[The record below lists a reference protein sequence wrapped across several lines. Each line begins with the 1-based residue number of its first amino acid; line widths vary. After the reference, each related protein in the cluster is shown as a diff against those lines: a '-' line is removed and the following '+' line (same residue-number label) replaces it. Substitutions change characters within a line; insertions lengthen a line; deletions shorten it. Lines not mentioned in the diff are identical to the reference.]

1 MDEIFFFIYHMNMDK
16 FSAMRLEIPERRY
29 LIDKFVEQ
37 KKREKEEHD
46 KEARKAKSQARSR
59 R

>member
-1 MDEIFFFIYHMNMDK
+1 MHMDR
-16 FSAMRLEIPERRY
+16 FSAMRLEVPERRY

-37 KKREKEEHD
+37 KKKEKEEHD
-46 KEARKAKSQARSR
+46 KEARKARAAARSR

>member
-1 MDEIFFFIYHMNMDK
+1 MHMDK
-16 FSAMRLEIPERRY
+16 FSAMRLEITERRY